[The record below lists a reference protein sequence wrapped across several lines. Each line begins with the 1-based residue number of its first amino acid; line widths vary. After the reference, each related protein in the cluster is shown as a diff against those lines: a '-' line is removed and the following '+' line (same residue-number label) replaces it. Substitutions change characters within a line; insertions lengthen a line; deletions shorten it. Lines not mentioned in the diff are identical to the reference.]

1 MSENKGEITLT
12 AAQEKFIRLVLE
24 PSVRDKSG
32 RLVYAVAKSWAFIAG
47 QRQVGALSEDL
58 RAKIN
63 GLQRKYLTINAWL
76 AEQILGDKGRVKEL
90 FELGKSFEDAHEI
103 WQVQGF
109 FEKGAECE
117 FKGFAGFYKWY
128 LKQPCKEIKFG
139 EITRN
144 EKCCALCGATKWEL
158 ERDLKNKNIFNFLY
172 LKSKFAPILRVV
184 KKDDKEG
191 YKPDNCVLGC
201 VVCARAKGL
210 FADC

>member
-24 PSVRDKSG
+24 PSVRDEKG

-63 GLQRKYLTINAWL
+63 ALQRKYLTINAWL

-90 FELGKSFEDAHEI
+90 FELGKSFENAHEI
-103 WQVQGF
+103 WQVQGL
-109 FEKGAECE
+109 AEYE

-128 LKQPCKEIKFG
+128 LKQPCKQIKCA

-184 KKDDKEG
+184 KKDSKEG

-201 VVCARAKGL
+201 VVCTRAKGL